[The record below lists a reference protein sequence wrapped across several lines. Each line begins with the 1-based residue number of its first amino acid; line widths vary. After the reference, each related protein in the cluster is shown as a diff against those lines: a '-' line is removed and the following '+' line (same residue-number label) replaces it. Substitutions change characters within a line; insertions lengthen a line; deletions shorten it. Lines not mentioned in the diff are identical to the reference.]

1 MSFLPFGDL
10 LILSIWLFVMYFLKC
25 KIDSYFEGKKLKQIT
40 PKRNSIDPRRLS

>member
-25 KIDSYFEGKKLKQIT
+25 KIDSYFEEKKLKKIT